1 MKHKEGKL
9 ELPPMLRDTRKCQ
22 YCFTK
27 NICCTTAISFDSY
40 CVDNAKPTFAFF
52 KESEK
57 KLEGK
62 LKEYFKALIDVIN
75 KEQLESDHVLSN
87 KMRKIEE
94 AKEAENEK
102 EPEIT
107 EEHLKD
113 ALSNIEEEDFNE
125 KRREEDLIDIVS
137 GIEELKEKETSE
149 VKQDS
154 KPEIN
159 KKQMIAVEDITEDE
173 KEMKR
178 LRKKIKSEGNLKMTK
193 VSPTITGFL
202 VS

>member
-1 MKHKEGKL
+1 
-9 ELPPMLRDTRKCQ
+9 
-22 YCFTK
+22 
-27 NICCTTAISFDSY
+27 
-40 CVDNAKPTFAFF
+40 
-52 KESEK
+52 
-57 KLEGK
+57 
-62 LKEYFKALIDVIN
+62 
-75 KEQLESDHVLSN
+75 
-87 KMRKIEE
+87 MRKIEE

-125 KRREEDLIDIVS
+125 KNREEDLIDIVS

-159 KKQMIAVEDITEDE
+159 KKQKIAVEDITEDE